1 MFIFETAFFCFWRRG
16 EEERGYKRMGEDG
29 RKEAR
34 GGERMERGWKED
46 GKRKERGR
54 KEEAS
59 KGKRKK
65 NEEKG

>member
-34 GGERMERGWKED
+34 GGERMERGWERMDED
-46 GKRKERGR
+46 GRG
-54 KEEAS
+54 
-59 KGKRKK
+59 
-65 NEEKG
+65 